1 MTARPTRGA
10 ALAAGAALLVAPA
23 LARAQSAATDLLP
36 LRLASS
42 PADDTMPVLYAQQT
56 GAFARAGLDVQL
68 TRAAS
73 GSAVAAAVA
82 GGAVDI
88 GKSSVVS
95 IVNAHAKGLPFV
107 WIAPASMYNPAVP
120 DGGLIVAIASPI
132 KSARDLNGK
141 IVAVPALGDLN
152 AVATRAWIDQNGG
165 DSRTI
170 QFVEIPIS
178 AQLAALDEGRIA
190 AGAIINPF
198 LSEATTSG
206 RARLFAP
213 FYSAIANKFM
223 LSGWF
228 TTTDFVAKHRDA
240 VAKFQRIIDTSATW
254 ANAHHTDTLPMLAG
268 WSGVTLDQ
276 AAHLTRMT
284 VGTRIS
290 ADDVQPV
297 IDLLAKY
304 AVLAKPFDAHDMIVD
319 YPRSG

>member
-1 MTARPTRGA
+1 VTARPTRGA
-10 ALAAGAALLVAPA
+10 ALAAVASVLCAPA
-23 LARAQSAATDLLP
+23 IADAQSPAPDLLA

-42 PADDTMPVLYAQQT
+42 PADDTMPILEAQQN
-56 GAFARAGLDVQL
+56 GAFTRAGLDVQL

-88 GKSSVVS
+88 GKSSIVS

-120 DGGLIVAIASPI
+120 DGGLIVGTAAAI
-132 KSARDLNGK
+132 KTARDLNGQ
-141 IVAVPALGDLN
+141 IVGVPALGDLN
-152 AVATRAWIDQNGG
+152 TVATRAWVDQNGG
-165 DSRTI
+165 DSKTI

-178 AQLAALDEGRIA
+178 AQLAALDQGRIA
-190 AGAIINPF
+190 AAGIINPF
-198 LSEATTSG
+198 LSEAINSG
-206 RARLFAP
+206 KARLLAP

-228 TTTDFVAKHRDA
+228 TTTDFVERHRDA
-240 VAKFQRIIDTSATW
+240 IAKFQRIVETNSIW
-254 ANAHHTDTLPMLAG
+254 ANAHHADTVPLLAA
-268 WSGVTLDQ
+268 WSGVTVEQ
-276 AAHLTRMT
+276 ASHLLRMT
-284 VGTRIS
+284 TGTRIA

-304 AVLAKPFDAHDMIVD
+304 GAIPKAFDAHDMIVD
-319 YPRSG
+319 FPK